1 MTPNR
6 STSRRAAARRFSLP
20 FEPVWERVQRALLA
34 AGLAAAGWG
43 AARALG
49 MGDLPDAGALAALA
63 LTGLAAFAA
72 ASWPLRAREAAVL
85 RWDGAQW
92 WWQRAGE
99 PIAISPDVFIDV
111 EQWMLLRLRPRRDPA
126 PFKRGARRPRTI
138 WVAVSRRALGA
149 SWTPL
154 RQHLFLARE
163 ARPVSGEIRA

>member
-6 STSRRAAARRFSLP
+6 STSRRAVARRFSLP
-20 FEPVWERVQRALLA
+20 FEPVWERAQRALLA

-49 MGDLPDAGALAALA
+49 LPDAGALAALA
-63 LTGLAAFAA
+63 LPGLAAVVAA
-72 ASWPLRAREAAVL
+72 AWPLRARNAAVL
-85 RWDGAQW
+85 RWDGARW

-99 PIAISPDVFIDV
+99 PIAITPDVFIDV
-111 EQWMLLRLRPRRDPA
+111 EQWMLLRLRPSLDLA
-126 PFKRGARRPRTI
+126 PSTRGARRSRTV

-163 ARPVSGEIRA
+163 AHPVSEEIRA

>member
-6 STSRRAAARRFSLP
+6 STSRRAVARRFSLP
-20 FEPVWERVQRALLA
+20 FEPAWERAQRGLLA

-43 AARALG
+43 IARALG
-49 MGDLPDAGALAALA
+49 VPDAGAPAALA
-63 LTGLAAFAA
+63 LPGLAAILA
-72 ASWPLRAREAAVL
+72 ASWPLRARDAVVL

-92 WWQRAGE
+92 WWPRAGE
-99 PIAISPDVFIDV
+99 PIAITPDVFIDV
-111 EQWMLLRLRPRRDPA
+111 EQWMLLRLRPTSDPA
-126 PFKRGARRPRTI
+126 PSRRGARRPRAV

-163 ARPVSGEIRA
+163 ARPLSDEIRA